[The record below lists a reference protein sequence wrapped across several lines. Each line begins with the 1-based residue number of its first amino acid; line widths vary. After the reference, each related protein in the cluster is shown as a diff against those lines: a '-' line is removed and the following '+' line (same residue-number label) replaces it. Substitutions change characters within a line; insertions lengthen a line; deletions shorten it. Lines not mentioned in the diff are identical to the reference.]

1 MTPSTVRKRHFRP
14 PLLSADVLQWCL
26 TPFLLTAITTVDFT
40 VDSPQVQGLRSILAI
55 AHDYDVGTISLPII
69 LKELQSEVESSNRV
83 PARARAR
90 RTWLGPH
97 YSRVHGQ
104 VEDCTRAAEVVVK
117 SVKSF
122 LNDKAAAE
130 DASLKAVQ
138 FLCGSA
144 FFAPYLNTLNN
155 VCGRFAK

>member
-1 MTPSTVRKRHFRP
+1 
-14 PLLSADVLQWCL
+14 
-26 TPFLLTAITTVDFT
+26 
-40 VDSPQVQGLRSILAI
+40 
-55 AHDYDVGTISLPII
+55 
-69 LKELQSEVESSNRV
+69 
-83 PARARAR
+83 
-90 RTWLGPH
+90 
-97 YSRVHGQ
+97 

-130 DASLKAVQ
+130 DASLKVVQ
-138 FLCGSA
+138 FLCGST